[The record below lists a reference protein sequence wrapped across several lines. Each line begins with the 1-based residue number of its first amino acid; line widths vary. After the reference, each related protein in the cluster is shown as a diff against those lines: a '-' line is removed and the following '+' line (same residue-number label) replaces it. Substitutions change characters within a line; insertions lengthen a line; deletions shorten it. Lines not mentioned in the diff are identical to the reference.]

1 MIRIN
6 LAQEQEEMKAVLE
19 EHGYTFVK
27 KEGIRLYFETP
38 DGDDEKAQTEAK
50 QIIKATPHGPVLYF
64 NVEIVK

>member
-6 LAQEQEEMKAVLE
+6 LAQEQEEMKTLLA

-38 DGDDEKAQTEAK
+38 NGDDAAGQVEAK
-50 QIIKATPHGPVLYF
+50 QIIKASPHGAVLYF
-64 NVEIVK
+64 NVEVVK

>member
-6 LAQEQEEMKAVLE
+6 LAQEQESMKTLLA

-38 DGDDEKAQTEAK
+38 DNDDEKAQTEAK
-50 QIIKATPHGPVLYF
+50 QIIKASPHGSILYF
-64 NVEIVK
+64 NIEVIK